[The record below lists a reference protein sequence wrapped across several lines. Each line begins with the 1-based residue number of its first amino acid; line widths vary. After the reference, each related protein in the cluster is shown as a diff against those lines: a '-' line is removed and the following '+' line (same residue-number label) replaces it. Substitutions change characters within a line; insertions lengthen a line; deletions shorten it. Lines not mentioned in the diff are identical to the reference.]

1 MGNFGQFII
10 RDAATNCAYTGGH
23 LTLASA
29 RRAARKLVARYGSEV
44 YIVATDGFHDVRTV
58 ERISDGAWR

>member
-10 RDAATNCAYTGGH
+10 RDAATNCAYTGCH
-23 LTLASA
+23 QTLASA
-29 RRAARKLVARYGSEV
+29 RRSALMLVARYGSEV

-58 ERISDGAWR
+58 ERVSEGSWR